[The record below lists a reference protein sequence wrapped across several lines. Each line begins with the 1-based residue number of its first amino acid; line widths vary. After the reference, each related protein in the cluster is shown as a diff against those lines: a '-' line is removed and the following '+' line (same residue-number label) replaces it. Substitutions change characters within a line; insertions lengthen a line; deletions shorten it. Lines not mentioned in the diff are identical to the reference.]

1 MENRESEMEI
11 ATEAE
16 MELEQNWYRTRTGV
30 IKIEDVLMVL
40 LTINKCSSM
49 KFEKLDSW
57 DQIQS
62 VIYINTP
69 LPFAP
74 FPLKGNAVCM
84 EPFHD
89 HMKRYE

>member
-49 KFEKLDSW
+49 K
-57 DQIQS
+57 
-62 VIYINTP
+62 
-69 LPFAP
+69 
-74 FPLKGNAVCM
+74 
-84 EPFHD
+84 
-89 HMKRYE
+89 